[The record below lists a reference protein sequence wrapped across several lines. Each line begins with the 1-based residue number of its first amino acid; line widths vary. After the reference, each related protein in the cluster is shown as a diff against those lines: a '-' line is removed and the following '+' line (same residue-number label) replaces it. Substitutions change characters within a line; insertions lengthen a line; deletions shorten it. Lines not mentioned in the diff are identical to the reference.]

1 MAVFP
6 SNEWFNA
13 VRERYN
19 GDHSLHSGGGGACD
33 TRAGFKIGDRIFLI
47 VFEGLECTETREV
60 DASEL
65 AGMDFYLD
73 MPAERWAEMV
83 LNIQQNGHADR
94 DHTLNTLDLELS
106 DADGLAHTTDD
117 DQYKTDLF
125 YRYNQNF
132 QDFFDAS
139 AGIETTVETNT

>member
-1 MAVFP
+1 MPVFP
-6 SNEWFNA
+6 SNEWFQA

-19 GDHSLHSGGGGACD
+19 GDASLHSGGGGACD
-33 TRAGFKIGDRIFLI
+33 TRAGFKIGDRIFLV
-47 VFEGLECTETREV
+47 VFEGLECAEVGEV

-65 AGMDFYLD
+65 ASMDFYLD
-73 MPAERWAEMV
+73 MPEARWIDMV
-83 LNIQQNGHADR
+83 HNIQENGAADR
-94 DHTLNTLDLELS
+94 DHTLNTLDLELAE
-106 DADGLAHTTDD
+106 ADGLAHTAGG

-139 AGIETTVETNT
+139 AGIETRFED